1 LRNGGIKLEHFLAI
15 LTKPDNIPIAF
26 MVLVVFFFL
35 WLGLKQAFK
44 HDKLIKEGKEDQ
56 IYDEMIK

>member
-1 LRNGGIKLEHFLAI
+1 MDNFLEI
-15 LTKPDNIPIAF
+15 LTKPDNIPITF
-26 MVLVVFFFL
+26 MVLLIFFFL

-44 HDKLIKEGKEDQ
+44 HDKLIAENKKDE

>member
-1 LRNGGIKLEHFLAI
+1 LEFFLEI

-26 MVLVVFFFL
+26 MVLLILFFL

-44 HDKLIKEGKEDQ
+44 HDKLIKEGKKDQ

>member
-1 LRNGGIKLEHFLAI
+1 MGGIKLEFFLEI

-26 MVLVVFFFL
+26 MVLLILFFL

-44 HDKLIKEGKEDQ
+44 HDKLIKEGKKDQ

>member
-1 LRNGGIKLEHFLAI
+1 MDNFLAI
-15 LTKPDNIPIAF
+15 LTKPDNIPIAI
-26 MVLVVFFFL
+26 MLLLIFFFL

-44 HDKLIKEGKEDQ
+44 HDKMIAEGKRDQ

>member
-1 LRNGGIKLEHFLAI
+1 MEHFLAI

-26 MVLVVFFFL
+26 MVLLIIFFI
-35 WLGLKQAFK
+35 WLALKQAFK
-44 HDKLIKEGKEDQ
+44 HDKQIEENKKDQ

>member
-1 LRNGGIKLEHFLAI
+1 MENFLEI

-26 MVLVVFFFL
+26 MVLLIFFFL

-56 IYDEMIK
+56 IYDEMMK